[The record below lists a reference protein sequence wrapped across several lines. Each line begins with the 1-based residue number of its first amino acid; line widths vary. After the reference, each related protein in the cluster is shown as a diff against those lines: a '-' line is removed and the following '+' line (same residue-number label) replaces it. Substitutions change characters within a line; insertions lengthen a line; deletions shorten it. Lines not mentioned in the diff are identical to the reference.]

1 MLNKALLA
9 SPKEFKISIGT
20 QAHCSVQLSKTSAM
34 PGDKITVTVNPA
46 TGYGNTTVGIST
58 NGSVTK
64 VNNTTFTFIM
74 PFTDVVVNASASILS
89 FRINVNKQGSGNVNV
104 KSVANY
110 GETVTVTVAPSNYW
124 YFKSISASVALSGSG
139 NSRTFRMPANDVTI
153 SVVFG
158 NASITV
164 TVGYHSNR
172 SSVDGSRTYYFGY
185 SKPGGYG
192 SLSLIPYWESP
203 NKYLR
208 SIYYREKVDGS
219 FMRGEIDFGDRTP
232 PTAPSFNVL
241 KANGNPLTKEES
253 SLGSRVTVLYPGTT
267 ASLREFKD
275 KQNQAIVVVFDPP
288 PTGFL

>member
-110 GETVTVTVAPSNYW
+110 GEVVTVSFSANQDW
-124 YFKSISASVALSGSG
+124 KFGSISISGVGLSGSG
-139 NSRTFRMPANDVTI
+139 NSRIFTMPAHDITI
-153 SVVFG
+153 NVVFSEIYPG
-158 NASITV
+158 FTPCVIKIA
-164 TVGYHSNR
+164 YRNR
-172 SSVDGSRTYYFGY
+172 TSGIWAGFSSQN
-185 SKPGGYG
+185 
-192 SLSLIPYWESP
+192 L
-203 NKYLR
+203 
-208 SIYYREKVDGS
+208 
-219 FMRGEIDFGDRTP
+219 
-232 PTAPSFNVL
+232 L
-241 KANGNPLTKEES
+241 KSDS
-253 SLGSRVTVLYPGTT
+253 SLTPQIVNNLCAGHEKYPSSESTLPFKNVFDRPVYINGVLYDNSKNPIQQHN
-267 ASLREFKD
+267 ALRDLNGQTLKCYV
-275 KQNQAIVVVFDPP
+275 KNS
-288 PTGFL
+288 